1 MRLYGKVFLSML
13 VLVSISF
20 GVFGTLLIRT
30 SFQTAWQRE
39 VEIGK
44 NENQMVKF
52 TLETALNTFSGDSGY
67 TDSISECKMQGDIFR
82 QSEDTSQYRN
92 KCSRFIFVS
101 EGDIRAKRISGVQ
114 GK

>member
-1 MRLYGKVFLSML
+1 MYSMRLYGKVFLSML

-52 TLETALNTFSGDSGY
+52 GKTGNAVTGY

>member
-52 TLETALNTFSGDSGY
+52 TLETALNTFSGDSANQKNEEDEI
-67 TDSISECKMQGDIFR
+67 TDIMNSVRQGMQL
-82 QSEDTSQYRN
+82 
-92 KCSRFIFVS
+92 
-101 EGDIRAKRISGVQ
+101 
-114 GK
+114 